1 MSGSD
6 PIIAL
11 LAIVAVLV
19 TFFVSH
25 YKWKRIHD
33 RRSK

>member
-1 MSGSD
+1 MSAD

-11 LAIVAVLV
+11 LAVAAILA

-25 YKWKRIHD
+25 YKYKRIHD